1 MVQPTALFPE
11 VEPLRAASRQVV
23 RELGMLDDRG
33 LPARISHSQCHA
45 LIELDR
51 AGGEGLGV
59 AELATRLNLDK
70 STMSRTVSRLVRS
83 GLLTHGS
90 GPDKRK
96 KPLRLTAAGR
106 KAVAS
111 IHQAAGG
118 QVHAAL
124 ELLATEERQRVLDGM
139 ALYAR
144 ALGRLRGLRDVTL
157 RPVTRKDD
165 AQVAAII
172 RKVMPEFGAVGPGY
186 AIEDPEVD
194 AMTAAYPAP
203 RAAYWVLEERGG
215 RILGGGGFGPLAG
228 AADDVCEVRKMY
240 FLPEARGL
248 GLGRTLLGKILDGAK
263 AAGYQTAYL
272 ETLEHMTT
280 ARALYAS
287 FGFAPRRGPLGA
299 TGHFGCNAWYSRAL

>member
-96 KPLRLTAAGR
+96 KPLRLTAEGRLSAIILGSLPLLFGIYLVLVKPKYVQPMLTDPLGWLMLSLAG
-106 KAVAS
+106 V
-111 IHQAAGG
+111 
-118 QVHAAL
+118 
-124 ELLATEERQRVLDGM
+124 LLAVGAFWISRVV
-139 ALYAR
+139 R
-144 ALGRLRGLRDVTL
+144 
-157 RPVTRKDD
+157 
-165 AQVAAII
+165 
-172 RKVMPEFGAVGPGY
+172 
-186 AIEDPEVD
+186 IEV
-194 AMTAAYPAP
+194 
-203 RAAYWVLEERGG
+203 
-215 RILGGGGFGPLAG
+215 
-228 AADDVCEVRKMY
+228 
-240 FLPEARGL
+240 
-248 GLGRTLLGKILDGAK
+248 
-263 AAGYQTAYL
+263 
-272 ETLEHMTT
+272 
-280 ARALYAS
+280 
-287 FGFAPRRGPLGA
+287 
-299 TGHFGCNAWYSRAL
+299 